1 MFSGVVKKRPLAWNE
16 FIIIWHAGQRDP
28 HNEVGFLTL
37 AKYNMKFEQATCC
50 FSWNPLAH
58 WTTPPNKNTA
68 KTFIFF
74 LKFSGP

>member
-1 MFSGVVKKRPLAWNE
+1 MFSGGVKKRPVAWNR
-16 FIIIWHAGQRDP
+16 FIIIWHAGQWDP

-37 AKYNMKFEQATCC
+37 AKYNMKFEQATYC

-68 KTFIFF
+68 KSFIFF